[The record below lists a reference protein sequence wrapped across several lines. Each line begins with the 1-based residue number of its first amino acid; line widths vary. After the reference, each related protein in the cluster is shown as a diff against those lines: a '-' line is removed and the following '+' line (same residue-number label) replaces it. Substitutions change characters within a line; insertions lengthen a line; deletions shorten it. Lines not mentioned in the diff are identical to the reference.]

1 MYISQNAL
9 LSKTYMKYPAAIRF
23 GNISNEYNILT
34 CFYMLFD
41 TIKKIRERG
50 RRSNVLGKEITWN
63 YIS

>member
-41 TIKKIRERG
+41 TIIKIEKV
-50 RRSNVLGKEITWN
+50 SL
-63 YIS
+63 